1 MNLFYQST
9 VYDHTPEFLKKRFGK
24 QLHDFPKE
32 CRSCNDVDL
41 CAVDHDL
48 GECPYKEGICP

>member
-32 CRSCNDVDL
+32 CRTCNDVDL

-48 GECPYKEGICP
+48 GECPYKEE